1 MAMASTVRKM
11 LTQSSV
17 RHSNVLGPVCRFM
30 SLPPELRNYIYMLL
44 LCEHPWVV
52 RLTSRWTKFKGPP
65 LLRSTDEISREAEPF
80 YWSTATIHFLLT
92 RKVKGFKWLISSLDD
107 WKLQLLLRNP
117 CVFVHTSALNWRCR
131 ASRLFRAP
139 PDDAF
144 RTIYFVPITGR
155 WWFIPHNLTEREMIQ
170 RCEKYYPYTL
180 SVVAA
185 EYLGE
190 TADSV
195 VMEPVAPSERTPVE
209 NRVMKA
215 LGRRT
220 NTDYT

>member
-1 MAMASTVRKM
+1 
-11 LTQSSV
+11 
-17 RHSNVLGPVCRFM
+17 
-30 SLPPELRNYIYMLL
+30 
-44 LCEHPWVV
+44 
-52 RLTSRWTKFKGPP
+52 
-65 LLRSTDEISREAEPF
+65 
-80 YWSTATIHFLLT
+80 
-92 RKVKGFKWLISSLDD
+92 
-107 WKLQLLLRNP
+107 
-117 CVFVHTSALNWRCR
+117 
-131 ASRLFRAP
+131 
-139 PDDAF
+139 
-144 RTIYFVPITGR
+144 
-155 WWFIPHNLTEREMIQ
+155 MIQ